1 MDFKV
6 EVGER
11 SVVWQDEPQIAE
23 NRPEAGPAPK
33 SLTPARFG
41 ITIMR
46 LTQKER
52 QDLGIDSKD
61 GVKVV
66 SVDPGSFADDIGMT
80 EGDAILSINR
90 QSVSSPDDVMK
101 LQSALKPGQPV
112 AVHIV
117 RAQIAGG
124 RRSQPERVYLSG
136 RVPQE

>member
-1 MDFKV
+1 MDFINDLQTK
-6 EVGER
+6 
-11 SVVWQDEPQIAE
+11 
-23 NRPEAGPAPK
+23 
-33 SLTPARFG
+33 FG

-52 QDLGIDSKD
+52 KDLEIEAQD

-90 QSVSSPDDVMK
+90 QPVMSPDDVMR
-101 LQSALKPGQPV
+101 LQASLKPGQSV

-117 RAQIAGG
+117 RGANVGAHNVPPQRYYLAG
-124 RRSQPERVYLSG
+124 RL
-136 RVPQE
+136 PQD